1 MPCEECSKL
10 SAKVDLSQPYCTR
23 TCRKCGQDFNVQERP
38 TSGVGFNIQKGDR
51 VTIPAGFIS
60 VSANPLK
67 GGGTLTRAGVS
78 WFAEM
83 VFGTDIAVGDAK
95 ENFIPFL
102 EKIQEE
108 SEAVLLKSELSADL
122 NLELEHDQME
132 MNRRVQENPKGLEWW
147 AWTASVFANI
157 AQDMVTNGDANGA
170 AWATAS
176 AERFRMM
183 TLFKENF
190 EEVVAMGQSARQLLG
205 LLHVWANNRYNSNE
219 AFWQEIIGK
228 NAFALSQLFSSPVT
242 FIGERAYVGGQQID
256 GKDGRLLD
264 FLLAEDASEQAIL
277 VEIKTPTAKLLG
289 GKYRSNAF
297 IPGRDVT
304 GSIIQ
309 VNDYA
314 DTLSQDIQ
322 SICRSRDKRLVAFN
336 PRRIILIGDY
346 SSQLADK
353 RSRHSF
359 DIYRNSLART
369 EIVTFDEFFL
379 KIERLAQ
386 LFGLRRASSVS

>member
-1 MPCEECSKL
+1 MSCEECRKL
-10 SAKVDLSQPYCTR
+10 SENVDLSQPYCTR
-23 TCRKCGQDFNVQERP
+23 ICRKCGQDFNVQERP
-38 TSGVGFNIQKGDR
+38 ASGVGFNIQKGDR
-51 VTIPAGFIS
+51 VTVPEGFIT

-67 GGGTLTRAGVS
+67 GRGTLTRSGVS

-83 VFGTDIAVGDAK
+83 VFGTNIAVGDAK
-95 ENFIPFL
+95 ENFVPFL
-102 EKIQEE
+102 QKIQEE
-108 SEAVLLKSELSADL
+108 SEGVLLKSELTQGL
-122 NLELEHDQME
+122 NLELENDQME
-132 MNRRVQENPKGLEWW
+132 MNRRVQDSPRGLEWW

-157 AQDMVTNGDANGA
+157 AQDMVTSGDANGA
-170 AWATAS
+170 AWATAT

-205 LLHVWANNRYNSNE
+205 LLHVWADNRNNGNE

-256 GKDGRLLD
+256 GKDARLLD

-277 VEIKTPTAKLLG
+277 VEIKTPTSKLLG

-297 IPGRDVT
+297 VPGRDAS
-304 GSIIQ
+304 GSVVQ

-322 SICRSRDKRLVAFN
+322 SICRTSDKRLVAFN

-346 SSQLADK
+346 SNQLKDE

-359 DIYRNSLART
+359 DIYRNSLSRT

-386 LFGLRRASSVS
+386 LFGLKRNSV

>member
-1 MPCEECSKL
+1 MSCVECSRL
-10 SAKVDLSQPYCTR
+10 SANVDLSQPYCTR

-38 TSGVGFNIQKGDR
+38 VSGIGFIIQKDDR
-51 VTIPAGFIS
+51 VTVPAGFIS

-67 GGGTLTRAGVS
+67 GGGTLTRSGVS

-83 VFGTDIAVGDAK
+83 IFGTDIAVGDAK

-108 SEAVLLKSELSADL
+108 SEAVLLKSELVHGL
-122 NLELEHDQME
+122 NLELENDQME
-132 MNRRVQENPKGLEWW
+132 VNRRVQKDPKAVEWW
-147 AWTASVFANI
+147 AWTACVFANI
-157 AQDMVTNGDANGA
+157 AQDMVTSGDANGA
-170 AWATAS
+170 AWATAT

-190 EEVVAMGQSARQLLG
+190 EEVVAMGQSACQLLD
-205 LLHVWANNRYNSNE
+205 LLKVWSANRNNDNE
-219 AFWQEIIGK
+219 AFWQEIIGS

-256 GKDGRLLD
+256 GKDARLLD

-277 VEIKTPTAKLLG
+277 VEIKTPTSKLLG

-297 IPGRDVT
+297 VPGRDVS
-304 GSIIQ
+304 GSIVQ

-314 DTLSQDIQ
+314 DSLSQDIQ
-322 SICRSRDKRLVAFN
+322 SICRTSDKRLVAFN
-336 PRRIILIGDY
+336 PRRIILVGDY
-346 SSQLADK
+346 SGQLTDQ
-353 RSRHSF
+353 RRRHSF
-359 DIYRNSLART
+359 DLYRNSLGRT

-386 LFGLRRASSVS
+386 LFGLKRTPV